1 MKISV
6 IVGDTDK
13 WRGITSYHQLW
24 DGSKFFCVLLTSCTW
39 VARNWDVGS
48 FWKSQVVQKCSKCSK
63 VVWHSPLWVVRKVF
77 FVCLLRRQ
85 LFGNLNCNIKIAIKN
100 KSYQYKALD
109 LTQIAQI
116 LKHTYKLKVFCL
128 INFYVVQIL
137 VLHFDK
143 FITDFIHRLC
153 LTTVKSKWPNL
164 VTTV

>member
-1 MKISV
+1 MLEVFGRVRWYKNVPNVLKLFDIHHS
-6 IVGDTDK
+6 G
-13 WRGITSYHQLW
+13 L
-24 DGSKFFCVLLTSCTW
+24 CV
-39 VARNWDVGS
+39 R
-48 FWKSQVVQKCSKCSK
+48 F
-63 VVWHSPLWVVRKVF
+63 F

-143 FITDFIHRLC
+143 FITDFSHRLC
-153 LTTVKSKWPNL
+153 LTTVKSK
-164 VTTV
+164 